1 MELLSFIESCQ
12 ARAVIL
18 SARPY
23 ASLSLSRMIHSYVG
37 LAMEQLGTAFLA
49 GIQKSNGLDIHKRHS
64 VKVHRN
70 PRLITVHLG
79 LQFIE
84 MLRSQSTAQANDFLL
99 PIGICFNLQ
108 CHLRLLRRGRQKE
121 LQ

>member
-1 MELLSFIESCQ
+1 
-12 ARAVIL
+12 
-18 SARPY
+18 
-23 ASLSLSRMIHSYVG
+23 
-37 LAMEQLGTAFLA
+37 MEQLGTAFLA

-64 VKVHRN
+64 VKVHPN
-70 PRLITVHLG
+70 PRLITAHLG

-108 CHLRLLRRGRQKE
+108 CHLRLQQNCNEETKRNFLKCLR
-121 LQ
+121 

>member
-1 MELLSFIESCQ
+1 
-12 ARAVIL
+12 
-18 SARPY
+18 
-23 ASLSLSRMIHSYVG
+23 
-37 LAMEQLGTAFLA
+37 MEQLGTAFLA

-84 MLRSQSTAQANDFLL
+84 MLRFNVICDFCDVDGKRNCNEETKRNFLK
-99 PIGICFNLQ
+99 C
-108 CHLRLLRRGRQKE
+108 LR
-121 LQ
+121 